1 MDRRERHAQCSQSAR
16 TTANGGPDPKHNVEA
31 AREEFYQRISKRD
44 MAPLWKV
51 HELGRHQGAGDAL
64 CAACVALRRCEIVVM
79 ESGGLITA
87 EEALR
92 RVLILENPALRG
104 ESRATN
110 TLFAGIQMILPGE
123 VAPAHRHVSS
133 AIRFVLDGE
142 GAYTASRARSRSC
155 RRRLRHH
162 GQLGAARPRQSVR
175 KADVVARR
183 SRLPAVNF
191 YEASFADYFDEN
203 DKMQNTTRGDG
214 DSLAFFGSGVLPDGA
229 PIELKRSPVINY
241 TYARTR
247 PILDRL
253 RKGRRRRQESWRARA
268 LCQSDQRRP
277 VLPTMGANLA
287 LLPKGFKGEKYRST
301 RRHHLRSAPRAA
313 APPRSRT
320 RRSSG
325 APTMSSW
332 CRLGSATSHQTRRI
346 PSCSRFP
353 TSRRKWRSAS
363 GVRTRTRASRR
374 LYLPDRAPGG
384 LQPHFPEPFQ
394 TCRVLLTMVRQQ
406 HERRSGEDYHHVQIL
421 RRASHASFGQSVA
434 FAQQGDAA
442 AGKAYWDRGSPRAT
456 ALPQLPRHKR

>member
-1 MDRRERHAQCSQSAR
+1 MPAANLQDKS
-16 TTANGGPDPKHNVEA
+16 NGGPDPKHNIEA

-51 HELGRHQGAGDAL
+51 MSSVVTKEPVTR
-64 CAACVALRRCEIVVM
+64 CVPHVWHYDDVKSLVM

-142 GAYTASRARSRSC
+142 GAYTAVEGEKAFMSPGDFVITANWAP
-155 RRRLRHH
+155 HDH
-162 GQLGAARPRQSVR
+162 GNPSNKPMLWL
-175 KADVVARR
+175 DV
-183 SRLPAVNF
+183 LDFPAVNF

-253 RKGRRRRQESWRARA
+253 SKAGDTDKSHGVRVRYANPINGG
-268 LCQSDQRRP
+268 P

-301 RRHHLRSAPRAA
+301 DGTIFVCTEGGGTTKVEDTTLEWGPNDVFVV
-313 APPRSRT
+313 PPWKRY
-320 RRSSG
+320 
-325 APTMSSW
+325 
-332 CRLGSATSHQTRRI
+332 SHQATKDSVLFSISDQPAQVALGIWREDKN
-346 PSCSRFP
+346 P
-353 TSRRKWRSAS
+353 T
-363 GVRTRTRASRR
+363 
-374 LYLPDRAPGG
+374 
-384 LQPHFPEPFQ
+384 
-394 TCRVLLTMVRQQ
+394 
-406 HERRSGEDYHHVQIL
+406 
-421 RRASHASFGQSVA
+421 
-434 FAQQGDAA
+434 
-442 AGKAYWDRGSPRAT
+442 
-456 ALPQLPRHKR
+456 